1 MKNITVAVTDR
12 AYKNARI
19 WAVNHDT
26 SISGIVQIFLE
37 GLASINTVPNV
48 GNKIAQARRMALAL
62 DKSADKSAEKS
73 INKSAAKFP
82 APQPNP
88 GGADASAS
96 PITSSSDFLLAV
108 SQYLCSG
115 KAPQTKQTTSG
126 ALEPN

>member
-12 AYKNARI
+12 AYKYARI

-48 GNKIAQARRMALAL
+48 GNKIAHARRVALAL
-62 DKSADKSAEKS
+62 DKSADKPAEKS
-73 INKSAAKFP
+73 INKPADQSP

-88 GGADASAS
+88 RGAVAPAPS
-96 PITSSSDFLLAV
+96 ITSPADFLLGV
-108 SQYLCSG
+108 SQRLCTG
-115 KAPQTKQTTSG
+115 KAPQTKQTTSS
-126 ALEPN
+126 APEPD